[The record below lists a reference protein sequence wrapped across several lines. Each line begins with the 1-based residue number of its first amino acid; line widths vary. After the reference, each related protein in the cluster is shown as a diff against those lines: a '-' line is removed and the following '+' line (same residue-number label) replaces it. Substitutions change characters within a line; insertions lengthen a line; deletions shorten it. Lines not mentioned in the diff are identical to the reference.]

1 MGDEASM
8 SAPASERERVLVID
22 DDDSVRRLIA
32 RMVSTSGHDV
42 ETAADAVEA
51 RLWLAMASFALV
63 ICDLNMPG
71 ESGHDLVR
79 WIRAEHRDV
88 AVLMATGTND
98 RGIADAVLAAGAYG
112 YLLKP
117 FRRNEVA
124 INVAN
129 ALRRRGLEIEN
140 REYRGRLELL
150 VAERT
155 GALREAVE
163 RLEASEW
170 ELTRSRE
177 ETIQRLSL
185 AIEFRSHET
194 GEHVE
199 RIGINAARIAGRLG
213 LDERHCEMIR
223 LAAVLHDV
231 GKIGIP
237 DAILLK
243 PGPLNGAERRQIE
256 QHPEIGHRLLAG
268 SGSELLELA
277 AQIAWS
283 HHERFDGGGYPRGL
297 AGEDAPLEGR
307 ITAVADVFDALT
319 HDRVYRPALPLDQAL
334 EIMRAGRGR
343 QFDPDVLDAFMDL
356 LGDMLEIEGRNG
368 FDVRR

>member
-1 MGDEASM
+1 VNLPLPD
-8 SAPASERERVLVID
+8 RERVLVID
-22 DDDSVRRLIA
+22 DEAPIRRLIS
-32 RMVSTSGHDV
+32 RMVSTAGHEA
-42 ETAADAVEA
+42 ETAADAAEA
-51 RLWLAMASFALV
+51 RVWLMAGEFALV

-71 ESGHDLVR
+71 ESGQQLVG
-79 WIRAEHRDV
+79 WIRDAYPDV
-88 AVLMATGTND
+88 GVLMATGTSD

-129 ALRRRGLEIEN
+129 ALRRRRLEIEN
-140 REYRGRLELL
+140 REHRDRLEQR

-155 GALREAVE
+155 SALTEAVE
-163 RLEASEW
+163 RLQASDR

-177 ETIQRLSL
+177 ETIRRLSL

-199 RIGINAARIAGRLG
+199 RIGVTAALVARRLG
-213 LDERHCEMIR
+213 LDASRCEMIR

-231 GKIGIP
+231 GKIGVA

-243 PGPLNGAERRQIE
+243 PGRLTDAERREIE
-256 QHPEIGHRLLAG
+256 RHADAGYRLLTG

-277 AQIAWS
+277 AQIAWT
-283 HHERFDGGGYPRGL
+283 HHEHLDGAGYPRGL
-297 AGEDAPLEGR
+297 EGDEIPIEGR

-319 HDRVYRPALPLDQAL
+319 HDRVYRAALPFDEAL
-334 EIMRAGRGR
+334 EIVHRGRGG
-343 QFDPDVLDAFMDL
+343 QFDPEVLDAF
-356 LGDMLEIEGRNG
+356 IESL
-368 FDVRR
+368 DDHLASAS